1 MTRRMIIP
9 YNPGLKERARQLRS
23 QSTLAEV
30 LLWNRLKHKQLGG
43 YQFLRQKPLDEYIV
57 DFFCYPLMLAIE
69 IDGFSH
75 DHKQEYDQH
84 RQLRLESLGIRF
96 LRFTD
101 HEVKTNMD
109 GVLQAI
115 VAWIEQHPT
124 PPVTPPCPPQG
135 GNTSCPVQIPPLRGS
150 RGCKFPP

>member
-1 MTRRMIIP
+1 MTRRTIIP
-9 YNPGLKERARQLRS
+9 YNPDLKERARQLRN

-69 IDGFSH
+69 IDGSSH
-75 DHKQEYDQH
+75 DDKQEYDQH

-115 VAWIEQHPT
+115 ATWIEQHPT
-124 PPVTPPCPPQG
+124 PQLHPPAPLKG
-135 GNTSCPVQIPPLRGS
+135 GIPRAPY
-150 RGCKFPP
+150 KFPP